1 MATSMATTLSASH
14 ALSSAGLLANPTPTP
29 AASRR
34 SFVSLP
40 VVVSAADASHSKVAV
55 SRRQVAVSLTALSV
69 ALFASS
75 QGQAEARDIPLFG
88 LKKAKKITEQVV
100 QEVKELVKEGEGE
113 VAAVGG
119 AISGAVAEF
128 PGAALPNIPSG
139 VDGGLSPAL
148 QAGVVAGA
156 GVVGVLVAST
166 VVNSLVSPAK

>member
-34 SFVSLP
+34 SFVSS
-40 VVVSAADASHSKVAV
+40 VVASAADASHSKVAV